1 MCEYIELQRNEREY
15 MLLKVSE
22 LQKYCRDT
30 LGISYEGFLQG
41 YTFDDVEF
49 IENYLP
55 ELNHSQSCPNCN
67 GGRFYRQAIEEVKIH
82 ICDTCPAME
91 IEFHRDC
98 NKEEAIE
105 TARDFFINFFLK
117 H

>member
-22 LQKYCRDT
+22 LKKYCHDT
-30 LGISYEGFLQG
+30 LGISYEEFLQS

-55 ELNHSQSCPNCN
+55 ELNHSQSCP
-67 GGRFYRQAIEEVKIH
+67 
-82 ICDTCPAME
+82 AMD

-105 TARDFFINFFLK
+105 TARDFFIKFFLK
-117 H
+117 Y

>member
-22 LQKYCRDT
+22 LKKYCRDT

-49 IENYLP
+49 LENYFP
-55 ELNHSQSCPNCN
+55 ELNHSQPCPDCKH
-67 GGRFYRQAIEEVKIH
+67 GRLYRQAIEEVRIY
-82 ICDTCPAME
+82 ICDTCPAVE
-91 IEFHRDC
+91 VGFHRDYD
-98 NKEEAIE
+98 NEKAMKK
-105 TARDFFINFFLK
+105 AFDFFRNL
-117 H
+117 